1 MVNHSWHRRWVTGRP
16 STPLRNIYVH
26 IETLPVRAL
35 KASWHTPHRT
45 AFFFPTY
52 SDPPSVN
59 IPFFCNKIFGSS
71 RVYKTSSSKL
81 WNSFSSLF
89 FYVWLKKLNLR
100 TVLKSFCRSGPSLYP
115 LKPCIS
121 SWSLPARRYS
131 CPNLGGKGSYQISQE
146 LNVFWHL
153 RNFASWK
160 CPSFDFLKKWEKK
173 KVKMEIKEEDIN
185 WLLGKRKWE
194 KTISNEKTQRKEEY
208 RSLICF
214 FFCFFAMSFF
224 C

>member
-1 MVNHSWHRRWVTGRP
+1 MGDWPAVNSSKKYLRPRWN
-16 STPLRNIYVH
+16 STCKSPESLLAYASSYG
-26 IETLPVRAL
+26 TYLPYL
-35 KASWHTPHRT
+35 MIPPPWIFH
-45 AFFFPTY
+45 FFF
-52 SDPPSVN
+52 
-59 IPFFCNKIFGSS
+59 FWWKIFGSS
-71 RVYKTSSSKL
+71 RAYKTSSSKL

-100 TVLKSFCRSGPSLYP
+100 TVLKSFWCRSGPSLYP

-131 CPNLGGKGSYQISQE
+131 CPYLGGKGSYQISQE

-173 KVKMEIKEEDIN
+173 RWRWKSKK
-185 WLLGKRKWE
+185 
-194 KTISNEKTQRKEEY
+194 KTLTDS
-208 RSLICF
+208 
-214 FFCFFAMSFF
+214 
-224 C
+224 

>member
-1 MVNHSWHRRWVTGRP
+1 MPTQLPQITAQKHQKSMMKLVSLGGWLTIPGTEGGLTGRP

-45 AFFFPTY
+45 AFLFPTY

-121 SWSLPARRYS
+121 S
-131 CPNLGGKGSYQISQE
+131 
-146 LNVFWHL
+146 
-153 RNFASWK
+153 
-160 CPSFDFLKKWEKK
+160 
-173 KVKMEIKEEDIN
+173 
-185 WLLGKRKWE
+185 
-194 KTISNEKTQRKEEY
+194 
-208 RSLICF
+208 
-214 FFCFFAMSFF
+214 
-224 C
+224 

>member
-1 MVNHSWHRRWVTGRP
+1 MPTQLPQITAQKHQKSMMKLVSLGGWLTIPGTEGGLTGRP

-100 TVLKSFCRSGPSLYP
+100 TVLKSFWCRSGPSLYP

-131 CPNLGGKGSYQISQE
+131 CPYLGGKGSYQISQE

-173 KVKMEIKEEDIN
+173 GEDGN
-185 WLLGKRKWE
+185 
-194 KTISNEKTQRKEEY
+194 QR
-208 RSLICF
+208 RRH
-214 FFCFFAMSFF
+214 
-224 C
+224 